1 MKIPAHV
8 TLPLSWMGQGA
19 QIESEFKIIFIL
31 FLNDNKKRV
40 GEESIFVGRICLR
53 HMLSVHVS

>member
-1 MKIPAHV
+1 MKIPANV

-40 GEESIFVGRICLR
+40 GEESMFCR
-53 HMLSVHVS
+53 